1 MKIFELIRLTTV
13 LQMILAGVLI
23 YLYLLIVTRVAGKR
37 TFAKMTSLDFAIT
50 IAMGSILADAVN
62 KPEGNFIPAIVSVAI
77 LALLQLLFAK
87 LLSNSKS
94 LEKVATNTPILLM
107 DGEHMLEDNMRRA
120 LVSKSDLMGKL
131 REANVLKLTQV
142 KAVVFET
149 TGDISVLHTNQ
160 NIAID
165 SIIMEGVKK

>member
-1 MKIFELIRLTTV
+1 MKIFELISLTMI
-13 LQMILAGVLI
+13 LQMLLAGVLI
-23 YLYLLIVTRVAGKR
+23 YLYLLLVTRLAGKR

-62 KPEGNFIPAIVSVAI
+62 KPEGNFIPALISVAI
-77 LALLQLLFAK
+77 LALLQLVFAK
-87 LLSNSKS
+87 LLSSSKKAA
-94 LEKVATNTPILLM
+94 KVVTNTPLLLM
-107 DGEHMLEDNMRRA
+107 DGERILEDNMRKA

-131 REANVLKLTQV
+131 REANVLELAQV

-160 NIAID
+160 NTTID
-165 SIIMEGVKK
+165 AVILEGVEK